1 MPCRRRLYMRRCRYC
16 EQPDAVHGNILWGL
30 GMEEKRTGLC
40 HMTGRPADEE
50 KGMGIKMIEIIEKK
64 KGNTVTNKMRL
75 EFAALSNNESFARM
89 AVAAFITPLNPTL
102 EEMSDVKTAISEAV
116 TNAVLHGYE
125 NRNSLEDRICME
137 CMLRGDVLEV
147 EIADRVIGIED
158 VRLAMEPLYT
168 SKPDQDRSGMGF
180 AFMEA
185 FMDNLE
191 VESEM
196 GCGTLVRM
204 CKKIGISSWIDS
216 EE

>member
-1 MPCRRRLYMRRCRYC
+1 MRN
-16 EQPDAVHGNILWGL
+16 E
-30 GMEEKRTGLC
+30 M
-40 HMTGRPADEE
+40 
-50 KGMGIKMIEIIEKK
+50 EII
-64 KGNTVTNKMRL
+64 
-75 EFAALSNNESFARM
+75 FDALSDNEGFARM
-89 AVAAFITPLNPTL
+89 AVAAFIAPLNPTL

-125 NRNSLEDRICME
+125 NRNSMEDRISLE

-147 EIADRVIGIED
+147 EVSDRGIGIEN
-158 VRLAMEPLYT
+158 VELAMEPLYT
-168 SKPDQDRSGMGF
+168 SKPEQDRSGMGF

-185 FMDNLE
+185 FMDDLE
-191 VESEM
+191 VESEV

>member
-1 MPCRRRLYMRRCRYC
+1 
-16 EQPDAVHGNILWGL
+16 
-30 GMEEKRTGLC
+30 
-40 HMTGRPADEE
+40 MTGRPADEE

-147 EIADRVIGIED
+147 EIADRGIGIED

-185 FMDNLE
+185 FMDDLQVLSAPGRGCKIVMEKKLGSAPWLE
-191 VESEM
+191 
-196 GCGTLVRM
+196 
-204 CKKIGISSWIDS
+204 
-216 EE
+216 EEE